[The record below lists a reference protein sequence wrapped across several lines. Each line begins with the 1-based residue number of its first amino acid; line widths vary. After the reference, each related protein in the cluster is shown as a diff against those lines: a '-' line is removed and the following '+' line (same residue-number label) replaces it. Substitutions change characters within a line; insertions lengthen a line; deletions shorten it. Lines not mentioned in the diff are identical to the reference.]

1 MPNHAYASLWCRDG
15 SETILLEE
23 FEKFLATVPFAATHP
38 GFTQLVIRAVAPTE
52 APVVEQDLRAVP
64 STAAEIRILAGE
76 HWHADSAYETRAH
89 WDLWTYETPGI
100 RWQLRPQ
107 PLDIFCYG
115 EEYGEDAWQE
125 DGHFLVEI
133 GLEHLFTG
141 HAGLLGSR
149 GQRVVTAEH
158 PMEKEFLEAMTRPE
172 TLQSYQEKT
181 RENIRKLFHWV
192 AQAEAAVP
200 IQRFRLWSEGEETF
214 EARMEEI
221 LAVR

>member
-1 MPNHAYASLWCRDG
+1 MANHAYASFWCRDG
-15 SETILLEE
+15 SEANLLKE

-38 GFTQLVIRAVAPTE
+38 GFTQLVIRALAPTE
-52 APVVEQDLRAVP
+52 SPIVEQDLFAMP
-64 STAAEIRILAGE
+64 ASAAEIRELASE
-76 HWHADSAYETRAH
+76 HWHTDSAYETRTH
-89 WDLWTYETPGI
+89 WDLWTYEPASA

-107 PLDIFCYG
+107 PLDIYCYG
-115 EEYGEDAWQE
+115 EEYGEGAWQE

-149 GQRVVTAEH
+149 EPRVVRADH
-158 PMEKEFLEAMTRPE
+158 PLEKEFLEAMSRPE
-172 TLQSYQEKT
+172 TLRIYQEKT

-192 AQAEAAVP
+192 AQAEAEVA
-200 IQRFRLWSEGEETF
+200 IERFRLWSEGEENF